1 MSLHKYVSLYLL
13 GKTRKST
20 LNVQKSITRIG
31 LKHRKRQLS
40 ISPKHFYCFYLTIFG
55 SIDCTHKGW
64 FWRGIL
70 YVEAGVFFSS
80 YFLYFRYSNCLQNI
94 LTTITQMP
102 LNSSFGQKKEIG
114 NNGTCFISWLH
125 LEFVESL
132 MIHSK
137 LKKEFSFIHESRK
150 LASLFFALYVNNRNS
165 TYVTEGKLEKSVSL
179 NFLW

>member
-1 MSLHKYVSLYLL
+1 MSLHKYVPLYLL
-13 GKTRKST
+13 GKTSKST
-20 LNVQKSITRIG
+20 LNVQKSITCIG

-40 ISPKHFYCFYLTIFG
+40 ISPKHFYCFYLTVFG
-55 SIDCTHKGW
+55 SRDCTHKGW

-80 YFLYFRYSNCLQNI
+80 YFLYFRYSNCLQI
-94 LTTITQMP
+94 LLTTITQMP

-137 LKKEFSFIHESRK
+137 LKKKSFLPFMKAENW
-150 LASLFFALYVNNRNS
+150 LAFFRPVCQQL
-165 TYVTEGKLEKSVSL
+165 K
-179 NFLW
+179 